1 MPKDTLKIED
11 MIAEGSMT
19 RQDAMLMGYRWDAVV
34 TGGDALAMRQRW
46 LQQQSN

>member
-1 MPKDTLKIED
+1 MPEEAVKIED

-34 TGGDALAMRQRW
+34 TGGDALAMRKRW
-46 LQQQSN
+46 LLQQPK